1 MQPVFLHLPRVQ
13 DQVRQLPA
21 APLPAV
27 VVVPQPQFSTI
38 LTTPCLKP
46 RFLSRQWIKLRNS
59 MLLLPTVWAPGTM
72 RRPLWPLQQQQQ
84 ERRLQPRLRRHR
96 RYY

>member
-13 DQVRQLPA
+13 DRVRQLPA
-21 APLPAV
+21 LPLLAAAV
-27 VVVPQPQFSTI
+27 APQPLSSTI

-59 MLLLPTVWAPGTM
+59 MLSLPTVWVPGTM
-72 RRPLWPLQQQQQ
+72 RQPLPQQQQ
-84 ERRLQPRLRRHR
+84 ECRLQPRLRRRR